1 MRLFR
6 CFLEICITL
15 NLNSFYRPTVVPEF
29 LMIPERILMKEG
41 QNRTVQFDFRWQQIP
56 RLKILWAL
64 RQRYI
69 ITFNRKCKFT

>member
-1 MRLFR
+1 
-6 CFLEICITL
+6 
-15 NLNSFYRPTVVPEF
+15 
-29 LMIPERILMKEG
+29 MIPERILMKEG